1 MEGEESGMPPGEP
14 ELMLRRCLD
23 ARTRRWAAA
32 EFFYSAVDR
41 PWFMQNELKVCVR
54 SESTALWPDYVPDVS
69 FSLRPEAGCIFFRLY
84 VRYGMSR

>member
-41 PWFMQNELKVCVR
+41 PWFMQNELKVCVW
-54 SESTALWPDYVPDVS
+54 SSSIALWHELMSDSNAYCICTDMVP
-69 FSLRPEAGCIFFRLY
+69 Y
-84 VRYGMSR
+84 